1 MTGKLN
7 WLANSTCPDLS
18 YTTLAMSKKNN
29 SAQIKDL
36 RDISRVI
43 KKAKE
48 RSSKM
53 KFSRIGSKEDLMI
66 VGIGD
71 ASFKSDDKAIGGVL
85 LFLTNTSMTRAAPI
99 YWKSKTISRVCYS
112 SKDVETINISKMM
125 DDAVY
130 AARQVETLYF
140 GDYRKRI
147 KVRLFTDSEATLE
160 SIAS

>member
-1 MTGKLN
+1 MTGKLS
-7 WLANSTCPDLS
+7 WLANSTRSDLS
-18 YTTLAMSKKNN
+18 YTALAMSKKNN

-71 ASFKSDDKAIGGVL
+71 TSFKSNNKTIGGVL
-85 LFLTNTSMTRAAPI
+85 LFLTKTNMTRAVPI
-99 YWKSKTISRVCYS
+99 YWGFQNYL
-112 SKDVETINISKMM
+112 
-125 DDAVY
+125 
-130 AARQVETLYF
+130 QGLLQF
-140 GDYRKRI
+140 
-147 KVRLFTDSEATLE
+147 
-160 SIAS
+160 